1 MMPRSFERQ
10 TARTSETATETR
22 PGRGRAATL
31 ILVLAALVG
40 LVAANG
46 HFVYVAVTTQPDC
59 VAHQKKP
66 VAGSFRAAK
75 SSC

>member
-1 MMPRSFERQ
+1 MSGSIERHTSPDCRS
-10 TARTSETATETR
+10 ATNIR
-22 PGRGRAATL
+22 PTFRRRRIL
-31 ILVLAALVG
+31 FLVLAAMAG

-59 VAHQKKP
+59 VAHQKSLA
-66 VAGSFRAAK
+66 AGSFRAAK

>member
-1 MMPRSFERQ
+1 MTGSIENRGLSACK
-10 TARTSETATETR
+10 TGTTSR
-22 PGRGRAATL
+22 PLLRKRRVIL
-31 ILVLAALVG
+31 LVLAAIAG

-59 VAHQKKP
+59 VSHQKT
-66 VAGSFRAAK
+66 VAAGSFRAAK

>member
-1 MMPRSFERQ
+1 MPRSFERSM
-10 TARTSETATETR
+10 APACRTATDAR
-22 PGRGRAATL
+22 PAWGRRRTL
-31 ILVLAALVG
+31 ILVLAALAG

-59 VAHQKKP
+59 VTHRKNP
-66 VAGSFRAAK
+66 TAGSFRAAK